1 MQAGRLRHRVTIQ
14 QLVAGSPP
22 QTETGEPNEVWA
34 DVATVWGSVDPL
46 NGREL
51 FAAQEHDSE
60 VTVRIRIRYR
70 SDVTHLMRV
79 SFDSKLYD
87 IRAVIDPQSIHRE
100 LQLLCTEGLNNG

>member
-1 MQAGRLRHRVTIQ
+1 MKAGSLRHRIVIQ

-22 QTETGEPNEVWA
+22 QTSSGEPNDVWTDLVTVWA
-34 DVATVWGSVDPL
+34 SIEPL

-70 SDVTHLMRV
+70 SGITHLMRI
-79 SFDSKLYD
+79 SHDGKYYD
-87 IRAVIDPQSIHRE
+87 IRAVIDPQLLGE
-100 LQLLCTEGLNNG
+100 QLQLLCTQGLNNG